1 MRKKE
6 LMLRLG
12 AAEEQIEVLVEQNK
26 ARDERIARLES
37 ISLSRAN
44 KPTKT
49 ATELKSEWWNG
60 EKK

>member
-6 LMLRLG
+6 LIMRFG
-12 AAEEQIEVLVEQNK
+12 AAEEQIEALE
-26 ARDERIARLES
+26 ERVGRLEAM
-37 ISLSRAN
+37 LSRRTN